1 MGMNEIM
8 SEDHPKMD
16 GKKKKQTSDEED
28 NKKKK
33 VEIHIVWCCTI
44 M

>member
-1 MGMNEIM
+1 MGMNDII
-8 SEDHPKMD
+8 SEDDPKIH

-28 NKKKK
+28 DKKKK
-33 VEIHIVWCCTI
+33 IEIHIVWCCTI

>member
-8 SEDHPKMD
+8 SEDKPKAR
-16 GKKKKQTSDEED
+16 GKKKETSDEGDD
-28 NKKKK
+28 NKKKI
-33 VEIHIVWCCTI
+33 EIHIVSCTI

>member
-8 SEDHPKMD
+8 SEDKPKAH
-16 GKKKKQTSDEED
+16 GKKKKQKSDEGDD
-28 NKKKK
+28 NKKKIE
-33 VEIHIVWCCTI
+33 VHSVCCKI

>member
-8 SEDHPKMD
+8 SEDHPKVH

-28 NKKKK
+28 NKKRR
-33 VEIHIVWCCTI
+33 
-44 M
+44 

>member
-8 SEDHPKMD
+8 SEDKPKAHR
-16 GKKKKQTSDEED
+16 KKKKQTSDEGDD
-28 NKKKK
+28 NKKKI
-33 VEIHIVWCCTI
+33 EIHIVCCTI

>member
-8 SEDHPKMD
+8 SEDHPKTHE
-16 GKKKKQTSDEED
+16 KKKKRTSDEED
-28 NKKKK
+28 DKKKK
-33 VEIHIVWCCTI
+33 VEIHIVCCTI

>member
-8 SEDHPKMD
+8 SEDHPKIH
-16 GKKKKQTSDEED
+16 GKKRNKQVMKKMI
-28 NKKKK
+28 KKKK